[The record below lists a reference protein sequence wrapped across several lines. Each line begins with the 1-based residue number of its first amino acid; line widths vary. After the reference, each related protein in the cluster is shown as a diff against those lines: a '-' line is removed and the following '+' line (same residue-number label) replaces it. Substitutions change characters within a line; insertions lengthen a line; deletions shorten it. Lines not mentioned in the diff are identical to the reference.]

1 MSRVAGA
8 DLILPDFLIGGAPK
22 AGTTA
27 LYNYL
32 RQHPEICMSEPKE
45 TFFFTDE
52 YDRGVKWLV
61 QHFGHCSGEKTVGE
75 ASTTTLYDPEEAL
88 KRIQDT
94 LGEPKFI
101 FVLRDPVERAYS
113 EYLFFVHKGR
123 IPSNI
128 SFADVVF
135 RKESEHAERIL
146 KIGCYERFL
155 GRFDEVF
162 GRDKMKIVI
171 HRDFRCAPER
181 ILKEIFEFLGVDET
195 VRPDALSDHNVTRA
209 PTFPMVYYWVRR
221 LWHVVRD
228 TVESQ
233 FPKTAETARQVVRH
247 VLFSEEKPPMDEAER
262 AYLRDFYEPY
272 NQELEQWLD
281 RDLSHWT

>member
-1 MSRVAGA
+1 M
-8 DLILPDFLIGGAPK
+8 ILPDFLIGGAPK

-52 YDRGVKWLV
+52 YRRGAEWLA

-75 ASTTTLYDPEEAL
+75 ASTTTLYDPEAP
-88 KRIQDT
+88 KRIQDV
-94 LGEPKFI
+94 LGAPKFI

-146 KIGCYERFL
+146 EMGCYERFL
-155 GRFDEVF
+155 GRFEEAF
-162 GRDKMKIVI
+162 GWDKMKIVI
-171 HRDFRCAPER
+171 HRNFRSAPER
-181 ILKEIFEFLGVDET
+181 ILKEVFEFLGVDET
-195 VRPDALSDHNVTRA
+195 VRPNALGDHNVTRA
-209 PTFPMVYYWVRR
+209 PTSPMVYYWVRR
-221 LWHVVRD
+221 LWHTVRD
-228 TVESQ
+228 TVEAK
-233 FPKTAETARQVVRH
+233 FPDATETARKAVRR
-247 VLFSEEKPPMDEAER
+247 VLFSEEKPPMGEEVR
-262 AYLRDFYEPY
+262 AYLTEFYEEPTSRLEDSLGR
-272 NQELEQWLD
+272 ELSRWKK
-281 RDLSHWT
+281 

>member
-1 MSRVAGA
+1 M
-8 DLILPDFLIGGAPK
+8 ILPDFLIGGAPK

-52 YDRGVKWLV
+52 YHRGAEWLA
-61 QHFGHCSGEKTVGE
+61 QHFEHCTEEKTVGE
-75 ASTTTLYDPEEAL
+75 ASTTTLYEPTAP

-101 FVLRDPVERAYS
+101 FLLRDPVERAYS

-135 RKESEHAERIL
+135 RNESEHADRIL
-146 KIGCYERFL
+146 KMGCYERFL
-155 GRFDEVF
+155 NRFEKAF
-162 GRDKMKIVI
+162 GRDKIQIVI
-171 HRDFRCAPER
+171 HADFRNAPER
-181 ILKEIFEFLGVDET
+181 ILKEVFGFLGVDET
-195 VRPDALSDHNVTRA
+195 IRPEALGDHNVTQA
-209 PTFPMVYYWVRR
+209 PAFPMVYYWVRR
-221 LWHVVRD
+221 CWHAVRD
-228 TVESQ
+228 TVETN
-233 FPKTAETARQVVRH
+233 FPNATETARKAVRGA
-247 VLFSEEKPPMDEAER
+247 LFSEEKPSMGEEVQ
-262 AYLRDFYEPY
+262 AYLREFYEGP
-272 NQELEQWLD
+272 NSRLEKRLGHKLTQWK
-281 RDLSHWT
+281 